1 MNWNKI
7 IDQLD
12 DKMDYMGESKMMH
25 NRYWVHRAAMT
36 MKKLINHKFTLEKNG
51 K

>member
-12 DKMDYMGESKMMH
+12 DKMDYMGESKLMH
-25 NRYWVHRAAMT
+25 NRYWVHRAAIT
-36 MKKLINHKFTLEKNG
+36 MKKLINHKLILENNEK
-51 K
+51 